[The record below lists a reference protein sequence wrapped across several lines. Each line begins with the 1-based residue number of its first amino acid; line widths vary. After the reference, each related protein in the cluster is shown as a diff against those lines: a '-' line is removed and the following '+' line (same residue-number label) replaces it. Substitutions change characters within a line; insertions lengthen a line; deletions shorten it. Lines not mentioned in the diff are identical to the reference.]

1 MSVWN
6 NRSNTGLG
14 DYIHYRRENYEN
26 HGIYRKYGKSSSF
39 ETAVSYAYQNLRQM
53 ARNRDGVGSQA
64 EEIQKYLNDMRNG
77 LSGRDMSYLKEEDA
91 AEIEA
96 KRQFLYNS
104 IQEALSDS
112 TTLTAKMDNF
122 DVVLGKDSEK
132 KTIIARYSGL
142 KDTSRM
148 SIRRDTVNDLVR
160 QTQTLLNQVNRR
172 IENGTFNGQDVTAL
186 LEGKNELLAIKK
198 SLEVELAKSAATGK
212 ALIAYRNTIKTDTTE
227 ADLNEF
233 GEVLKALYRVS
244 RELRLPLNEDLGNV
258 SEAGVAAL
266 FSMAGR
272 KAKEV
277 SSELVHEAV
286 KAGSKAAG
294 SKTVMGFSTTFVDS
308 DALLKEI
315 NKDKNNKTHVSWAL
329 SEDGSSLVTIQTS
342 QDTVDIHVD
351 FPDDKDIFGLKDL
364 NASVKNV
371 GSIFN
376 SKGVHVISETPLNSI
391 IELTNVSFANHYL
404 NLLSQI
410 NYDDEVEQG
419 NEVITYALAIRAL
432 TGARSRTFTKK
443 SDFFIVNSRSN
454 NMLYV
459 FSSEDLL
466 KKICPQD
473 SINSNCVNVS
483 GLPKGSNVLNNKWM
497 GKEGVPDLAGA
508 QQRIAAIIAQTNR
521 FKLSMSLLPEAISLT
536 QKKN

>member
-1 MSVWN
+1 MSIWN

-64 EEIQKYLNDMRNG
+64 EEIQNYLNGMRNG
-77 LSGRDMSYLKEEDA
+77 LSGRDMSYLKDEDA

-96 KRQFLYNS
+96 KRQFLYDS
-104 IQEALSDS
+104 IQKALSDS
-112 TTLTAKMDNF
+112 ATLTAETSNF
-122 DVVLGKDSEK
+122 DVSENDSTA
-132 KTIIARYSGL
+132 TIIARYSGL

-148 SIRRDTVNDLVR
+148 SIRRDTVIKLAQQAKAILK
-160 QTQTLLNQVNRR
+160 QTDARIKKGTL
-172 IENGTFNGQDVTAL
+172 NGQDVTAL
-186 LEGKNELLAIKK
+186 LEGKDELLAIKK
-198 SLEVELAKSAATGK
+198 SLEIELAKSTDTGK

-244 RELRLPLNEDLGNV
+244 RKLRLPLNEDLGNV
-258 SEAGVAAL
+258 AEAGVAAL
-266 FSMAGR
+266 LSMAGR

-294 SKTVMGFSTTFVDS
+294 SKTIVGFSTTFVDS
-308 DALLKEI
+308 DILLKEI

-329 SEDGSSLVTIQTS
+329 SEDKSSLVTIQTS
-342 QDTVDIHVD
+342 QDTVDIHID
-351 FPDDKDIFGLKDL
+351 FPDDKDTFGLKDL

-376 SKGVHVISETPLNSI
+376 PRGIHAISDTPLNSI
-391 IELTNVSFANHYL
+391 LELTNASFANHYL

-410 NYDDEVEQG
+410 NYDNEVEQG
-419 NEVITYALAIRAL
+419 NEVITYALAVRAL
-432 TGARSRTFTKK
+432 TGARSSTFTKK

-466 KKICPQD
+466 KKICPQG
-473 SINSNCVNVS
+473 SINSNYVNVS

-497 GKEGVPDLAGA
+497 GKEGVPDLKGA

-521 FKLSMSLLPEAISLT
+521 FKLSMSLLPAALI
-536 QKKN
+536 

>member
-64 EEIQKYLNDMRNG
+64 EEIQNYLNSMRNG

-91 AEIEA
+91 AEIKA
-96 KRQFLYNS
+96 KHQFLQNS

-112 TTLTAKMDNF
+112 TTLTANMDNF
-122 DVVLGKDSEK
+122 DVVLGKDSEEK
-132 KTIIARYSGL
+132 AIIARYSGL
-142 KDTSRM
+142 KDTGRR
-148 SIRRDTVNDLVR
+148 SIRRDTVIGLVDKA
-160 QTQTLLNQVNRR
+160 QTILNQVNKR
-172 IENGTFNGQDVTAL
+172 IKNGTLNTQDATAL
-186 LEGKNELLAIKK
+186 LKGKNELNAIKK
-198 SLEVELAKSAATGK
+198 SLEAKLVENGD
-212 ALIAYRNTIKTDTTE
+212 ALIAYRNTIKTNTTE

-258 SEAGVAAL
+258 AEAGVAAL

-277 SSELVHEAV
+277 SSELIHEAV
-286 KAGSKAAG
+286 KPGSKAAG
-294 SKTVMGFSTTFVDS
+294 SKTTTSFSATFVDS
-308 DALLKEI
+308 DTLLKEI

-342 QDTVDIHVD
+342 QDTVDIHID

-419 NEVITYALAIRAL
+419 NEVITYALAVRAL
-432 TGARSRTFTKK
+432 TGARSSTFTKK
-443 SDFFIVNSRSN
+443 SDFFIVNSRSK

-473 SINSNCVNVS
+473 SINSNYVNVS

-497 GKEGVPDLAGA
+497 GKEGIPDLAGA

-521 FKLSMSLLPEAISLT
+521 FKLSMSLLPEAFSLT